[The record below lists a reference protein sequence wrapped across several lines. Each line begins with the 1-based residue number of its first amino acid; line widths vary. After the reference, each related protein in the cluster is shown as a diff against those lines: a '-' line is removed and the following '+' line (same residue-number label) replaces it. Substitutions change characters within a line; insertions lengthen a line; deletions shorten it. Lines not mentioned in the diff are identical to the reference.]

1 MSNSSQHH
9 RKGIGMDG
17 RFARNCPAPI
27 EPSAEQVAQLL
38 DVLAAGDVQAT
49 IKGLEVVLARLR
61 PALAAR
67 DELQQ
72 RVSPKTLKA
81 ALELRA
87 RMRPT

>member
-1 MSNSSQHH
+1 MNSNVQHH
-9 RKGIGMDG
+9 RKRIGVDG
-17 RFARNCPAPI
+17 RVARNGPPPA

-38 DVLAAGDVQAT
+38 DVVAGGDVQAT
-49 IKGLEVVLARLR
+49 IKGLEVVLAQLR

-67 DELQQ
+67 DDLLY
-72 RVSPKTLKA
+72 RVSPKKLKA